1 MAELIKIKFIKSPT
15 GKYRMAYN
23 AGHSGLVPKDLGE
36 KLIKD
41 GFAVLVESQK
51 VESKTSTEAESATNT
66 AKKRTTRKTK

>member
-41 GFAVLVESQK
+41 GFAVLVENAK
-51 VESKTSTEAESATNT
+51 VEAKTSTEAETATNT